1 MLGRGNKRMP
11 TDDPKDPTLHEKLA
25 AGAAAAAARTSV
37 EAMARGAADAVGKA
51 ADGALDAVERMLFG
65 KVGAAEEAVKREQMV
80 DPVERLRA
88 QYGLGPREGGA
99 IPTGNPAV
107 KEDPVEEAKRQLAE
121 LKRKRA
127 EPTAEV
133 KKTL

>member
-1 MLGRGNKRMP
+1 MP
-11 TDDPKDPTLHEKLA
+11 TDDPKDLPLHEKLA
-25 AGAAAAAARTSV
+25 AEAAAAAARRSV

-51 ADGALDAVERMLFG
+51 ADGALDVVEKMLFG
-65 KVGAAEEAVKREQMV
+65 RVGAAEEAVRREQGA

-88 QYGLGPREGGA
+88 QYGLEPREGGTL
-99 IPTGNPAV
+99 PPGSPPV

-127 EPTAEV
+127 EPPAEV